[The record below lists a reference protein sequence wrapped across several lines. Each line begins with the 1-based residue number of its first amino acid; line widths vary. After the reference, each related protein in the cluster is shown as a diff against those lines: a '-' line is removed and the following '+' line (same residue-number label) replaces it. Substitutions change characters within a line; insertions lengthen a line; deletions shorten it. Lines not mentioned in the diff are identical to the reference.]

1 MYNNNF
7 TCLHYK
13 TQQVLK
19 SRWSYLVYQSKT
31 YELVELM
38 CGQMVESMCSY
49 SYLMNNL
56 SLATKNEAGHQAL
69 SRTLAAHL
77 LCSHSYLM
85 NNLSLATKNEA
96 GHQALSKTLAAHL
109 LVIVRKILL
118 SLLRPFF
125 LQVQVG

>member
-1 MYNNNF
+1 MYNNKF

-38 CGQMVESMCSY
+38 CGQMVESM
-49 SYLMNNL
+49 
-56 SLATKNEAGHQAL
+56 
-69 SRTLAAHL
+69 
-77 LCSHSYLM
+77 CSHSYLM

-118 SLLRPFF
+118 SLLRPFS